1 MEKILLLGRT
11 IKETGEIR
19 VRFRILDGRKVD
31 MFHKTDIRAT
41 ADELGKFDKYGK
53 VKCNY
58 LTVKLL
64 SKRPYS
70 KTSKVFCVIC

>member
-1 MEKILLLGRT
+1 
-11 IKETGEIR
+11 
-19 VRFRILDGRKVD
+19 

-41 ADELGKFDKYGK
+41 ADELGKFDKYGN